1 MNDLKVSDIMC
12 KWYIWAVVGYVIG
25 KILSD
30 TLGGLIGLVIGGL
43 IGCYIQKNHSKVTVQ
58 PCHRQKGEIE
68 KVFAVT
74 FPHKNL

>member
-1 MNDLKVSDIMC
+1 MINRNLGRKIIMNDLKVSDIMC

-43 IGCYIQKNHSKVTVQ
+43 IGCYIQKNHSK
-58 PCHRQKGEIE
+58 KDD
-68 KVFAVT
+68 
-74 FPHKNL
+74 

>member
-43 IGCYIQKNHSKVTVQ
+43 IGCYIQKIIVK
-58 PCHRQKGEIE
+58 KMIDM
-68 KVFAVT
+68 
-74 FPHKNL
+74 KN